1 MNDQIKEINK
11 QEATIIRELMETV
24 LKPALLEKGLKIQR
38 LGNASYDGDSIT
50 FKGLSIALL
59 DAPKPHEKALK
70 NELETRRI
78 HKDIAGLYGAV
89 LDQSKIANLP
99 KLGKVVLIGY
109 NPRARKRPFMIKQLS
124 TKKVYDLTTE
134 GAEQLFAV

>member
-1 MNDQIKEINK
+1 MNDKMTEINK

-24 LKPALLEKGLKIQR
+24 LKPALLKKGLKIQR
-38 LGNASYDGDSIT
+38 LGNATYDGESIT
-50 FKGLSIALL
+50 FKGMCIALL

-70 NELETRRI
+70 NELEARRT
-78 HKDIAGLYGAV
+78 HKDIEGLYGAV

-99 KLGKVVLIGY
+99 KLGKVVLVGY
-109 NPRARKRPFMIKQLS
+109 NPRARKRPFMIQQLS
-124 TKKVYDLTTE
+124 TKKFYDLTTE